1 MRIGQ
6 KPLEA
11 RCALFLQ
18 PRRRILPHGHGSDQ
32 GSPSPEE
39 LVGKLDD
46 YEVGGGLR
54 SEREQLIHRSLF
66 APRTRPV
73 RENGQGDG
81 SRPAHT
87 VVAMHQ
93 RCAAHL
99 RAGER
104 EGLSDLIRR
113 RHLNAERVVVDI
125 LEREHEMC
133 GSGLAME
140 AQAVCRAAFRI
151 LQRDDRV
158 EATLVF
164 AGL

>member
-6 KPLEA
+6 QPLEA
-11 RCALFLQ
+11 RCAPFLQ
-18 PRRRILPHGHGSDQ
+18 PRRPILPHGHGSDQ
-32 GSPSPEE
+32 GAPSPEE

-46 YEVGGGLR
+46 NEVGGGLR
-54 SEREQLIHRSLF
+54 ADREQVIQRGLF
-66 APRTRPV
+66 PARTSPV
-73 RENGQGDG
+73 CENGQGDG
-81 SRPAHT
+81 GRPAHT

-93 RCAAHL
+93 ECAADL

-104 EGLSDLIRR
+104 ESLSDLIRR
-113 RHLNAERVVVDI
+113 RHSNAERVVVDI

-151 LQRDDRV
+151 LQRDHRV
-158 EATLVF
+158 EAALVF
-164 AGL
+164 TGQ